1 MKASYQLDEEWETF
15 LSIVCIVFLQ
25 DYSIPNQVIAC
36 CLAVWAVIQLF
47 WLNLPYLRRAAESAG
62 FDLIPDTELPIENV
76 PDDPVLE
83 PSQLA
88 HSQMN
93 TDLVLPIEPFQGIST
108 KPPHSTRLSDAKS
121 EKDRNDDADEDKEE
135 TSSAKLLLNRDV
147 EISNYHGIN

>member
-1 MKASYQLDEEWETF
+1 M
-15 LSIVCIVFLQ
+15 
-25 DYSIPNQVIAC
+25 
-36 CLAVWAVIQLF
+36 
-47 WLNLPYLRRAAESAG
+47 PYLRRAAESAG

-76 PDDPVLE
+76 PDDTVLE

-147 EISNYHGIN
+147 EISNYHGINWVQWFEHLHFDLIFSIIGLFFLFFILSYWSVFRLSQMILLNREITQ